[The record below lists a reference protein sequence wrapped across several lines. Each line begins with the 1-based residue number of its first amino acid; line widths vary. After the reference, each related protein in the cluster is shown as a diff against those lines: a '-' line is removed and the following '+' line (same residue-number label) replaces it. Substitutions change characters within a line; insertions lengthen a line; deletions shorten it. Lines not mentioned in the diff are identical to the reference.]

1 MRCCATCHGHR
12 LPRWHRSRFP
22 ANGAAPRGG
31 RHLKAKAPG
40 LAGRVGC
47 AGAAASPPPGPGP
60 AAGGWAF
67 GRLRSRASQ
76 AKRPHPCKLGRRIH
90 AAHAPAQPTR
100 PATDSFRVRPPRKR
114 KRRSKADRFA
124 PHPRITWIYRVDQGR
139 HLPTA
144 AGIFRGWGGVGLQDR
159 WRHGWRHR
167 APRDGFTAC
176 PAAPHRPAQPS
187 ATQSRCCCC
196 CCLCRCRAASPA
208 KATTSPSLQSPA
220 GRGSPATAAA
230 SATPGSSHHAGP
242 ATAATPATAPP
253 RCNRARPRAARR

>member
-1 MRCCATCHGHR
+1 MRCCATCRGHR
-12 LPRWHRSRFP
+12 SLHWHRSRFP

-31 RHLKAKAPG
+31 PVSEGKS
-40 LAGRVGC
+40 AGVGR
-47 AGAAASPPPGPGP
+47 AGWP
-60 AAGGWAF
+60 GGWAAQ
-67 GRLRSRASQ
+67 GPLQVR
-76 AKRPHPCKLGRRIH
+76 PCKLGRRIH

-114 KRRSKADRFA
+114 KRRSKAEADRFA
-124 PHPRITWIYRVDQGR
+124 LHPRMAWIYRVDQGR
-139 HLPTA
+139 HLPA
-144 AGIFRGWGGVGLQDR
+144 IAGHPPPPGNHRGWGGVGLQDR

-196 CCLCRCRAASPA
+196 CCCCLCRCRAASPA
-208 KATTSPSLQSPA
+208 KTTTSPSLQSPA

-242 ATAATPATAPP
+242 AAAATPATARP
-253 RCNRARPRAARR
+253 RCNRARPHAARR